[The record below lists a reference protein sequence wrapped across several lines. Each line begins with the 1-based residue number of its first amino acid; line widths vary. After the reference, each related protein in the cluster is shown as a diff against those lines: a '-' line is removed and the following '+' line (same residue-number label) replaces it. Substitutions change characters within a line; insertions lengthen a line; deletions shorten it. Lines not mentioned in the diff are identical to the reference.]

1 MVIATILCLYGLFSQ
16 CTFLPVVVAN
26 TAIAIIQEI
35 KAKRTLDKLNLLTE
49 PKITA
54 VRNGVEEELSV
65 NDLVLDDIVHIAN
78 GAQISADCKVVE
90 GFVEVNES
98 ILTGESD
105 AVTKREGDTLFA
117 GSYVVSGKCTA
128 RVNAVG
134 KYNYISGLTGKAK
147 QYNKPR
153 SQMLRALRGIL
164 IFVAI

>member
-1 MVIATILCLYGLFSQ
+1 MPAESGLSTQQVEDRKEHGFVNVDNTKRGKSYAGIVFSNIFTFFNIIYMVIATILCLYGLFSQ

-78 GAQISADCKVVE
+78 GAQISADCNSGGRVCGSERVH
-90 GFVEVNES
+90 
-98 ILTGESD
+98 TD
-105 AVTKREGDTLFA
+105 RRKRRR
-117 GSYVVSGKCTA
+117 Y
-128 RVNAVG
+128 
-134 KYNYISGLTGKAK
+134 
-147 QYNKPR
+147 
-153 SQMLRALRGIL
+153 
-164 IFVAI
+164 